1 MPEVSRKKR
10 SREEWERLM
19 ASYEANDITQRAF
32 CVQHG
37 LAYSSF
43 CYWRKQLRTATA
55 ARDVVPLVELPALA
69 SSDSAWRVEVDLGQG
84 VVLRLR

>member
-1 MPEVSRKKR
+1 MPEVSSKKR

-19 ASYEANDITQRAF
+19 GSYEASDMTQRAF
-32 CVQHG
+32 CIQHG

-43 CYWRKQLRTATA
+43 CYWRKQLRTAAA